1 MTVEKFFDDD
11 FEFNFL
17 NITLLFQFLKYS
29 SYKSYNTSAV
39 VDMIFKTTMWPALFK
54 PFKKHKLCGCNY
66 IHRILKRWPGICT
79 NQNFLLHSTNFN
91 ISNLQGVAQTNKI
104 VEIVS
109 TGRIAVTVIEGADTM
124 GICKTTATPPV
135 LTATVSKIHDIQQ

>member
-1 MTVEKFFDDD
+1 
-11 FEFNFL
+11 
-17 NITLLFQFLKYS
+17 
-29 SYKSYNTSAV
+29 
-39 VDMIFKTTMWPALFK
+39 MIFKITMWPVLFK

-79 NQNFLLHSTNFN
+79 NQNFFLHSTNFN

>member
-1 MTVEKFFDDD
+1 
-11 FEFNFL
+11 
-17 NITLLFQFLKYS
+17 
-29 SYKSYNTSAV
+29 
-39 VDMIFKTTMWPALFK
+39 MIFKITMWPVLFK

-66 IHRILKRWPGICT
+66 IYRTLKRWPGICT

-91 ISNLQGVAQTNKI
+91 ISNLQHVAQTNKI

-109 TGRIAVTVIEGADTM
+109 IGRIAVTVIEGADTM

>member
-1 MTVEKFFDDD
+1 MTYCEYSDNELDPVFSPLLTLNKF
-11 FEFNFL
+11 
-17 NITLLFQFLKYS
+17 KY
-29 SYKSYNTSAV
+29 
-39 VDMIFKTTMWPALFK
+39 IQ
-54 PFKKHKLCGCNY
+54 
-66 IHRILKRWPGICT
+66 R
-79 NQNFLLHSTNFN
+79 
-91 ISNLQGVAQTNKI
+91 VAQTNKI

>member
-1 MTVEKFFDDD
+1 MAG
-11 FEFNFL
+11 NL
-17 NITLLFQFLKYS
+17 
-29 SYKSYNTSAV
+29 YKSEFSLTLNK
-39 VDMIFKTTMWPALFK
+39 FK
-54 PFKKHKLCGCNY
+54 Y
-66 IHRILKRWPGICT
+66 I
-79 NQNFLLHSTNFN
+79 Q
-91 ISNLQGVAQTNKI
+91 LQGVAQTNKI